1 MIKPK
6 ISVVIPA
13 YNEALAIGNVIE
25 KCKQFCD
32 EIIVVDDGST
42 DSTAEIARN
51 MGATVI
57 LHKENLGV
65 TKAIENGLKAVHGDI
80 VVTADADE
88 QHNPS
93 DIPKLIKPIIEGK
106 ADITLGVRCKIPHRS
121 ERVINWLTNLRV
133 ECSDAG
139 TGLRAMKANL
149 AKQMRL
155 HGTCLCG
162 TFVLEANRK
171 KARMTEIAIEIKP
184 RTHGERKVNT
194 RHIKQ
199 FFYVLKDLIS
209 C

>member
-1 MIKPK
+1 MITPN

-13 YNEALAIGNVIE
+13 YNEASSIGKVVE
-25 KCKQFCD
+25 KCKKYCD

-51 MGATVI
+51 WGAIVI

-65 TKAIENGLKAVHGDI
+65 TKSIENGLIAAHGDI
-80 VVTADADE
+80 VVTIDADG

-93 DIPKLIKPIIEGK
+93 DIPKLINPIIEGK
-106 ADITLGVRCKIPHRS
+106 ADVTLGVRRRIPHRS
-121 ERVINWLTNLRV
+121 ERAINWLTNLRIK
-133 ECSDAG
+133 CSDSG

-155 HGTCLCG
+155 HGACLCG

-171 KARMTEIAIEIKP
+171 EARMMEIAIEIKP
-184 RTHGERKVNT
+184 RTHSERKANT

-199 FFYVLKDLIS
+199 FFYVLKDLIF